1 MEHSITENSI
11 LSALAHI
18 VSIVVPIAGLIIMGG
33 KWIISRIEKGQGELK
48 EALATQGET
57 HKKDFK
63 KLRREL
69 KSKVDHDECA
79 QYREGCLCGIKQQK
93 GKEK

>member
-1 MEHSITENSI
+1 MVDENSI

-18 VSIVVPIAGLIIMGG
+18 VSIVVPIAGLMLGG
-33 KWIISRIEKGQGELK
+33 AKWIIARIEKGQGELK
-48 EALATQGET
+48 DALACQGET
-57 HKKDFK
+57 HRRDFK

-69 KSKVDHDECA
+69 KSKVDREECA

-93 GKEK
+93 GK

>member
-1 MEHSITENSI
+1 MVEYVSDNTI
-11 LSALAHI
+11 LESLAHI
-18 VSIVVPIAGLIIMGG
+18 VAIVVPIAGLMLAGA

-48 EALATQGET
+48 AALATQGET
-57 HKKDFK
+57 HRKDFK

-69 KSKVDHDECA
+69 KSKVDRDECA

-93 GKEK
+93 GK